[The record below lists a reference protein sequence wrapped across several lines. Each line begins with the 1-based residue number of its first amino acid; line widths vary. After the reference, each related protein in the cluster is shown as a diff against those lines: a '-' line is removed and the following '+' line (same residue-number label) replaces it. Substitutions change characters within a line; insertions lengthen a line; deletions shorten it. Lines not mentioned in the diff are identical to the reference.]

1 MDYMVDILSENDY
14 KRLIL
19 TTNRNIPAQWFYIKN
34 GFVNNENRVV
44 MIKEI

>member
-1 MDYMVDILSENDY
+1 MIY

-19 TTNRNIPAQWFYIKN
+19 TTNRDIPPEMFYIKN
-34 GFVNNENRVV
+34 GFFKNNDRVV